1 MGIIGGVNLKLS
13 AGNYDLSDLG
23 YLSYAIAASS
33 QLTIEGS
40 LSFGGTTQLDEL
52 LFISGSAVDIIE
64 GSTVDFSGRSLG
76 FGSFD
81 SLDIINVGLS
91 ADEEIGVRSL
101 DSILIENS
109 TFATRGTGADIVHL
123 IAAANLEIRNLQFS
137 EQVKQITMDAMTIN
151 LRNINFPSGSTVNL
165 IPNTAD
171 WMGFIPTLD
180 LLQSVESIS

>member
-1 MGIIGGVNLKLS
+1 MHFLLWMVNRIIFRIGFYPSDTSSYDLPMGIIGGVNLKLS

-109 TFATRGTGADIVHL
+109 TFATVVL
-123 IAAANLEIRNLQFS
+123 VQ
-137 EQVKQITMDAMTIN
+137 
-151 LRNINFPSGSTVNL
+151 
-165 IPNTAD
+165 
-171 WMGFIPTLD
+171 TLCIS
-180 LLQSVESIS
+180 LLLPI